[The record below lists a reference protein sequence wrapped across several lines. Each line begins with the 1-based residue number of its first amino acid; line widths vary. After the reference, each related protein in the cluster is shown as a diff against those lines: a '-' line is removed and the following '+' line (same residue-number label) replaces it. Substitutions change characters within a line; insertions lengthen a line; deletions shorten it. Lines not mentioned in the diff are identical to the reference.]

1 MSKKIVNI
9 PLIPFT
15 KVLFFENN
23 FFFGW
28 KFRYYKN
35 NIISVDAAK
44 VLR

>member
-1 MSKKIVNI
+1 MSKQNVNI

-23 FFFGW
+23 FYFGW
-28 KFRYYKN
+28 KFQYSKN
-35 NIISVDAAK
+35 NIISVDAAE